1 MNNNKSLKKIE
12 EKKIEEKKIEE
23 KKIEEKKIEENI
35 NNKLN
40 NFKLNDNIK
49 NKDYIKSENQHTI
62 KYYKEKNDK
71 YKLEILE
78 IKNKLKK
85 YKNDIWELKLRSL
98 SEIENTRRRSALDVE
113 KAYKFSLKKILH
125 ELLPVIDNLERAI
138 NLTTKTKDNVKLSII
153 EGIKLTLKSLL
164 VLIKKFGVNII
175 DEINIP
181 FNPSQ
186 HQAMSLV
193 ESNKIKNNYIIEIL
207 QKGYILNK
215 RLLRPAMVVV
225 SKNKEDKK
233 NI

>member
-1 MNNNKSLKKIE
+1 MNNDKSLKKIE
-12 EKKIEEKKIEE
+12 EKKKK
-23 KKIEEKKIEENI
+23 EENI
-35 NNKLN
+35 NDELNDFKLN
-40 NFKLNDNIK
+40 NNIK
-49 NKDYIKSENQHTI
+49 NKNCIKSENEHTI
-62 KYYKEKNDK
+62 EYYKEKNDK

-85 YKNDIWELKLRSL
+85 YKDDIWELKLRSQ

-138 NLTTKTKDNVKLSII
+138 NLKTNIKDNVELSII

-175 DEINIP
+175 NEINIP
-181 FNPSQ
+181 FDPSK

-193 ESNKIKNNYIIEIL
+193 ESNKTKNNYIIEIL
-207 QKGYILNK
+207 QKGYILNN

-225 SKNKEDKK
+225 SKNKKDNK